1 VGYKPSTLESRAAH
15 ASWVNTV
22 DRTART
28 ANARSALE
36 AKFLAEALSVPVV
49 SPTAGSGSK
58 KSGCETETPRL
69 DPDETGIDGV
79 VAERRVQQINGV
91 VSKQVEE

>member
-1 VGYKPSTLESRAAH
+1 VGYKPSTLEARAAH
-15 ASWVNTV
+15 ASWVNSV

-58 KSGCETETPRL
+58 RVGVRQRL
-69 DPDETGIDGV
+69 R
-79 VAERRVQQINGV
+79 A
-91 VSKQVEE
+91 